1 MIGVFPISLFLP
13 LYSLSPMSLPILTV
27 FKLHAK
33 GCEVCASELDGQT
46 QKTQKYTTLA
56 GYSDR
61 HSYSFNNLAGE
72 TTLRY

>member
-1 MIGVFPISLFLP
+1 MIGVFPISLLLP

-33 GCEVCASELDGQT
+33 GCEVCASELDGRT
-46 QKTQKYTTLA
+46 QKTQNYATLT

-61 HSYSFNNLAGE
+61 HSNYFDNLAGE